1 MGKERKEGGGN
12 TDRCEGEGGRE
23 REMNKVDLLTL
34 VGGRTEKEGKWANDN
49 ENKENKVSQ

>member
-1 MGKERKEGGGN
+1 MVEIQTDVKGREG
-12 TDRCEGEGGRE
+12 E